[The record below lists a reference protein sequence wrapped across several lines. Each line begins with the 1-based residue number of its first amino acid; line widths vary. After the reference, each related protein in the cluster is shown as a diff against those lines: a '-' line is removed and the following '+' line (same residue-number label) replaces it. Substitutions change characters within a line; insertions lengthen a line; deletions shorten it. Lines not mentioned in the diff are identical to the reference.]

1 MDVLRLKECLVNHK
15 RQELGIPVVL
25 PCVGEKLMDILN
37 WCVEGPAVEGRQIW
51 FLSGNASEVRDSLHP
66 AVRGRILPLDPSLY
80 KAILKRG
87 PYDAL
92 LLPKHGLDYADPN
105 IHISSFWKSRG
116 LYKMCPEVVSEEL
129 SLWFWTPY
137 RKALRLFGMDHH
149 HAVLWD
155 LKKILKPL
163 GVTVDFVWL
172 HDGRIPVNE
181 AIPSQI
187 PDFATSLD
195 IYKAPPFKPLSTQTK
210 EHILQGNYDAI
221 VSSHSL
227 VTCYRLLDV
236 GLPMIHINSTRFGNE
251 WISDSS
257 KHTLLVKQIQSL
269 LTTNRLQIVHNN
281 QGDYHYFHQYF
292 PSVHPHQEVWIS
304 SLCESLSR
312 LRLKAPSPTKL
323 FVWDTR
329 MTLLHPTGSP
339 FMKTMYKALKEKF
352 GAAVESQAILLQEAK
367 TYLGEGYLDPY
378 TAVIHIPY
386 NISTMSIF
394 QQVTANIPIWVPS
407 KRLLAQLWADS
418 QEPNE
423 LSWTVFSPGSEANA
437 STMDNVRNP
446 DVIQRWIDSAD
457 FYNPEILPLVFEFDS
472 IEDLVAKA
480 MTTDYQAAMD
490 KAEERAL
497 SYRENIAF
505 AWEQVLNGLK
515 EKA

>member
-1 MDVLRLKECLVNHK
+1 
-15 RQELGIPVVL
+15 
-25 PCVGEKLMDILN
+25 
-37 WCVEGPAVEGRQIW
+37 
-51 FLSGNASEVRDSLHP
+51 
-66 AVRGRILPLDPSLY
+66 
-80 KAILKRG
+80 
-87 PYDAL
+87 
-92 LLPKHGLDYADPN
+92 
-105 IHISSFWKSRG
+105 
-116 LYKMCPEVVSEEL
+116 
-129 SLWFWTPY
+129 
-137 RKALRLFGMDHH
+137 
-149 HAVLWD
+149 
-155 LKKILKPL
+155 
-163 GVTVDFVWL
+163 
-172 HDGRIPVNE
+172 
-181 AIPSQI
+181 
-187 PDFATSLD
+187 
-195 IYKAPPFKPLSTQTK
+195 
-210 EHILQGNYDAI
+210 
-221 VSSHSL
+221 
-227 VTCYRLLDV
+227 
-236 GLPMIHINSTRFGNE
+236 
-251 WISDSS
+251 
-257 KHTLLVKQIQSL
+257 
-269 LTTNRLQIVHNN
+269 
-281 QGDYHYFHQYF
+281 
-292 PSVHPHQEVWIS
+292 
-304 SLCESLSR
+304 
-312 LRLKAPSPTKL
+312 
-323 FVWDTR
+323 
-329 MTLLHPTGSP
+329 
-339 FMKTMYKALKEKF
+339 MKTMYKALKEKF

-472 IEDLVAKA
+472 VEDLVAKA